1 MTTKPN
7 SFLAFLSTLFIF
19 AGLAAAGAG
28 YGYYMFMQPGPL
40 QESKFVMIERGMGVS
55 SIAEKLEDEN
65 VISYALMM
73 KVAARLKRSSLKAGE
88 YEFPARVSMA
98 QAMRMMENGEVFDR
112 KITVREGLT
121 SYEIIVLLNENE
133 DLVPRHAKQL
143 PPEGIFLPE
152 TYHYQ
157 KGEAVDEVMDRM
169 AVQMAGVIA
178 ELCEVD
184 AATISISEIYDGVYD
199 TMPCVGLSE
208 TSPLKTV
215 KDVLVMASIV
225 EKETGKPEERHRVAG
240 VFINRLKK
248 GIALQTD
255 PTVIYAITKGVHQNE
270 GKGPLG
276 RRLLKKDLEID
287 DPYNTY
293 KFPGLPP
300 GPIANAGRASIEA
313 VLHPEEHDYIYFVA
327 DGTGGHIF
335 AKTLAE
341 HNNNVAKWRKIRRSQ

>member
-19 AGLAAAGAG
+19 AGLGAAGAG
-28 YGYYMFMQPGPL
+28 YAYYMYMQPGPL
-40 QESKFVMIERGMGVS
+40 QESRFVVIERGMGVS
-55 SIAEKLEDEN
+55 SIADKLAEES
-65 VISYALMM
+65 VISNDILF
-73 KVAARLKRSSLKAGE
+73 KVAARLQGGSLKAGE
-88 YEFPARVSMA
+88 YEFPARISMTET
-98 QAMRMMENGEVFDR
+98 MRMMEEGEVFDR
-112 KITVREGLT
+112 KVTVREGLT

-133 DLVPRHAKQL
+133 DLVARHAKQL

-157 KGEAVDEVMDRM
+157 KGEEVVEIMDRM
-169 AVQMAGVIA
+169 ALAMAKIVGD
-178 ELCEVD
+178 LC
-184 AATISISEIYDGVYD
+184 AAQPLDSDVNHLYESAYMD
-199 TMPCVGLSE
+199 TPCTTLPQ
-208 TSPLKTV
+208 TSPLKTIG
-215 KDVLVMASIV
+215 DVLTMASIV
-225 EKETGKPEERHRVAG
+225 EKETGKPEERERVAG

-255 PTVIYAITKGVHQNE
+255 PTVIYAITKGVHKNE

-293 KFPGLPP
+293 KYPGLPP
-300 GPIANAGRASIEA
+300 GPIANPGRASIEA
-313 VLHPEEHDYIYFVA
+313 VFNPEQHDYIYFVA
-327 DGTGGHIF
+327 DGTGGHVF

-341 HNNNVAKWRKIRRSQ
+341 HNSNVAKWRKIRRNQ